1 MKKVILIK
9 QYPYF
14 PYCQPETEPSFIVD
28 EKADILVN
36 KGIAKISDFR
46 SSKMLE
52 NTKEIKR
59 PPKDKMVRTEKTN
72 KK

>member
-14 PYCQPETEPSFIVD
+14 PYCQPGTELCFIVD
-28 EKADILVN
+28 EQADILVN
-36 KGIAKISDFR
+36 KGIAKLIV
-46 SSKMLE
+46 E

-59 PPKDKMVRTEKTN
+59 PTNDKMVRAEKTN